1 MIGLHKVP
9 LKYVQPILKVFG
21 ADLQN
26 LELKS
31 AGSVKL
37 ADLALCKKL
46 DSLRILGSTSL
57 LPESFDITSD
67 AASFLPQLKSFES
80 DVCLGIY
87 SRLFEEKS
95 TLLRIVLHCS
105 HVYIDKDEPLQK
117 RFKHSAEV
125 NFFIFFILDL
135 T

>member
-9 LKYVQPILKVFG
+9 LKYAQPILKVFG
-21 ADLQN
+21 AELQH

-37 ADLALCKKL
+37 ADLALCQKL
-46 DSLRILGSTSL
+46 ESLRILGSMTL
-57 LPESFDITSD
+57 LPESFDITSN
-67 AASFLPQLKSFES
+67 AATFLPLLKSFES

-105 HVYIDKDEPLQK
+105 HVNIDKDEPLPK

-125 NFFIFFILDL
+125 IFVLFLI
-135 T
+135 

>member
-21 ADLQN
+21 AGLQH

-37 ADLALCKKL
+37 ADLALCQKL
-46 DSLRILGSTSL
+46 DSLRTLGSTAL
-57 LPESFDITSD
+57 LPESFDSTSD
-67 AASFLPQLKSFES
+67 AATFLPQLKSFES
-80 DVCLGIY
+80 DVCLGIH
-87 SRLFEEKS
+87 SHLFEEKS
-95 TLLRIVLHCS
+95 TLLRLVLHCS
-105 HVYIDKDEPLQK
+105 HVNIDKDEPLQK

-125 NFFIFFILDL
+125 SFALF
-135 T
+135 